1 MIRHPHRYTALLRR
15 HIYTGLLASAALLAS
30 LFAPVRAS
38 AQMTAPIIG
47 HISGGDFSL
56 EQPASG
62 MLPPAAIGTEQPLVS
77 GTRIVVKSGNA
88 HIVLEGGGDIFICE
102 SGRMQLLTSGAS
114 LTLALDYGALDL
126 QLNSHSV
133 VAVYTPLIIATP
145 LTVGGGQTETMIGL
159 SQKGDLCLSAVR
171 GAARVEQQLSGQSL
185 LVPQFEQMTLSGG
198 QVTGLNSSSAA
209 CGCRAD
215 IAKARKPQ
223 PPSTHLRESVGVV
236 AVHSPTSGT
245 LSAPPQPAATSDAP
259 PVLQPKTVSSGPQ
272 ISAPVAPTQTSPAPD
287 PREIDAPVYK
297 VLMPPLTFDAKS
309 PGAPPD
315 PTPETFILVRSAHV
329 QNEAIFEGEV
339 APDPKRDRAAKA
351 SNSAQMADEAPHGF
365 FHEVGRFF
373 KHLFGG

>member
-1 MIRHPHRYTALLRR
+1 
-15 HIYTGLLASAALLAS
+15 
-30 LFAPVRAS
+30 
-38 AQMTAPIIG
+38 MTAPIIG

-56 EQPASG
+56 EQPANA
-62 MLPPAAIGTEQPLVS
+62 MLPPAAFGTDQPLVS

-102 SGRMQLLTSGAS
+102 SGRMQLLTSGPS

-126 QLNSHSV
+126 QLNSTSV

-159 SQKGDLCLSAVR
+159 SQKGDLCLSAIH

-198 QVTGLNSSSAA
+198 QVTSLNTSSAA

-215 IAKARKPQ
+215 IAKVRKPQ

-236 AVHSPTSGT
+236 AVHSPTSST

-259 PVLQPKTVSSGPQ
+259 PVLQPKTVPSGPQ
-272 ISAPVAPTQTSPAPD
+272 ISAPVAPMQTSPTPD

-315 PTPETFILVRSAHV
+315 ATPETFILVRSAHV
-329 QNEAIFEGEV
+329 QNEAVFEGEV

-351 SNSAQMADEAPHGF
+351 SNAAQMADEAPHGF
-365 FHEVGRFF
+365 FHGVGRFF